1 MRLLRYEIPFTM
13 EETTQKL
20 RAQMQGQYRLE
31 PFLLL
36 NMIPFCG
43 KHGLYGRIKQQK
55 IWAVAVSGYDMFPR
69 RFFRGTLQDRGGHT
83 ILEGR
88 FVHSWAL
95 WIYLLVALAW
105 VETPLYL
112 GGWPRSVLINGF
124 VTWLWFL
131 AMALI
136 PGILKNKK
144 NEQLVRTCFENLCTN
159 ETDCS
164 SN

>member
-1 MRLLRYEIPFTM
+1 MRLLRYEIPFTI

-20 RAQMQGQYRLE
+20 RAQMKGQYRLE
-31 PFLLL
+31 SLLVL
-36 NMIPFCG
+36 NKITFCG
-43 KHGLYGRIKQQK
+43 KHGRYGRIKQQK

-88 FVHSWAL
+88 FAHSWAL
-95 WIYLLVALAW
+95 RIFLLLALAW
-105 VETPLYL
+105 VETPFYL
-112 GGWPRSVLINGF
+112 GRWSYSVFMNGF
-124 VTWLWFL
+124 ISWLWYL
-131 AMALI
+131 AIVLI

>member
-55 IWAVAVSGYDMFPR
+55 IWAVAVSGYDVS
-69 RFFRGTLQDRGGHT
+69 T
-83 ILEGR
+83 
-88 FVHSWAL
+88 
-95 WIYLLVALAW
+95 
-105 VETPLYL
+105 
-112 GGWPRSVLINGF
+112 
-124 VTWLWFL
+124 
-131 AMALI
+131 
-136 PGILKNKK
+136 
-144 NEQLVRTCFENLCTN
+144 
-159 ETDCS
+159 
-164 SN
+164 